1 MGSAGITKNK
11 VANIRLLLCL
21 LMACF
26 TTHVNAGWRV
36 VIDQKTT
43 KAVAANA
50 ASQKAI
56 EDRHNQRLD
65 SISSKQQ
72 RLMKYTAAMESFK
85 ELYKLSMQN
94 VTGFGEES
102 KYYVEIFNTTA
113 EIFKDIPVM
122 IKFLSKTPVKNHLLC
137 LNEMTDMVVE
147 TQGLISAF
155 VDIVNNGRI
164 TLPDNKYMNKFLSK
178 NEGSKNDGYNF
189 LDRYERLTLANRIY
203 THLME
208 IRYKLEVM
216 TMMCQY
222 SGTDELF
229 FAIDPASWAAYFTGI
244 NMVDGIINDWKGL
257 GV

>member
-1 MGSAGITKNK
+1 MGSMRITIKSI
-11 VANIRLLLCL
+11 ADIRLLLCL
-21 LMACF
+21 LMVCL

-43 KAVAANA
+43 KAVTANA
-50 ASQKAI
+50 ASQKVI

-72 RLMKYTAAMESFK
+72 KLMKYTAAMESFK

-94 VTGFGEES
+94 ISGFGEES

-122 IKFLSKTPVKNHLLC
+122 VKFLNKAPVKNHLLC

-164 TLPDNKYMNKFLSK
+164 TLPISKSVSKDLSGDSNKD
-178 NEGSKNDGYNF
+178 DGYNF

-203 THLME
+203 THLIE

-222 SGTDELF
+222 SGTNELF
-229 FAIDPASWAAYFTGI
+229 FAIDPESWAAYFTGT
-244 NMVDGIINDWKGL
+244 NMVGGIINDWKGL